1 MSTNIED
8 EDVYIDGN
16 ITLQRGI
23 VNFSDGQ
30 LDTLIAHCSDRIKRL
45 TNSVTPGTLPE
56 ADKKRWPQIL
66 DYRQQLKIAWDEQA
80 RRAAVAAQI
89 ASDEQVKRDIA
100 ATVIAVIGEPEQAIT
115 ELTSDEVDE
124 LIDHER
130 NTWRAEQARRMAAQR
145 LVKYHPVI
153 ERGGLACP
161 SKYKYPKHLSVYK
174 GGYLLPGW
182 RARTATWCFC
192 NQRISATEAQ
202 FIADHLPECVLDLVL
217 AAADDANSAV
227 FAIGDKVIQ
236 P

>member
-153 ERGGLACP
+153 ERG
-161 SKYKYPKHLSVYK
+161 
-174 GGYLLPGW
+174 YLFPGW